1 VYIQGAKKGWAMN
14 GEQEIEVTA
23 EMIEAGVRA
32 LRGWSDELKNWEGA
46 YDDEIV
52 GAIIRAALKAS
63 AEARL

>member
-1 VYIQGAKKGWAMN
+1 MN